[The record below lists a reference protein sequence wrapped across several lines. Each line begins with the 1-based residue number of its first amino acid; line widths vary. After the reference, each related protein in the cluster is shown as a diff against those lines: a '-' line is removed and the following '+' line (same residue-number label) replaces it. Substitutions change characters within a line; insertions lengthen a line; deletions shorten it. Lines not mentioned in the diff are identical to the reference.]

1 MATSKIK
8 AIKNTLRK
16 AIDYIVNPDKT
27 DGGQLV
33 YSHGCS
39 IETADLEMAIT
50 AKQGT
55 GRGDRIAYHLM
66 QSFSP
71 DDNITPERALEL
83 GIEFAQR
90 VTGGKCEFVIATHID
105 KDHIHNHI
113 IFNSVDY
120 VNHRKYHSDT
130 KDKYRIRD
138 INDEICKANN
148 LSVLPKY
155 DGRRKFKYKNIHRE
169 EKASWIKKLQ
179 KAIDQAIK
187 TSDTYED
194 FLFALEMEGYER
206 NTTRKKFL
214 SFRATGQDGFTRTK
228 TIGEN
233 YTEEAI
239 RARIQNKELEAGADV
254 TMDENDASTDTN
266 KQSNQHE
273 SAETTNAQPKQKS
286 QTAQQ
291 KAFYSK
297 RINLLVDISKNIKA
311 QQSKGYEQA
320 LVRSNINTLVKT
332 MNFLI
337 EHKITTSDDFQI
349 YADGKQAEYSLYRK
363 DVRKIE
369 SELLDL
375 SEKIKFAQNYK
386 KNAAVYYESK
396 RVKNQ
401 AEYIREHEDQIVMFQ
416 AAEIYFKR
424 KQIDPRTINLKELFE
439 RYKELTQEKA
449 EITKRSNSLKNEI
462 SELERVA
469 QNIEKA
475 LGLQFVEA
483 SGQEDSVKERNS
495 QDKEK

>member
-8 AIKNTLRK
+8 AIKSTLKK

-27 DGGQLV
+27 DGGHLV

-39 IETADLEMAIT
+39 VETADLEMAIT

-71 DDNITPERALEL
+71 DDDITSEKALEL
-83 GIEFAQR
+83 GKEFAQR

-120 VNHRKYHSDT
+120 VNHRKYHSDK

-155 DGRRKFKYKNIHRE
+155 DGIRKHKYKNIHKE
-169 EKASWIKKLQ
+169 EKTTWIKKLQ

-194 FLFALEMEGYER
+194 FLLALEMEGYEI
-206 NTTRKKFL
+206 RKGKHIA
-214 SFRATGQDGFTRTK
+214 FRAPGQDRFTRAK

-233 YTEEAI
+233 YTEETI
-239 RARIQNKELEAGADV
+239 RARIQNKEMEATSDV
-254 TMDENDASTDTN
+254 SIDENDAATVTN
-266 KQSNQHE
+266 KKSTQHE
-273 SAETTNAQPKQKS
+273 STETTNAQTKQKS
-286 QTAQQ
+286 KTDQQ

-363 DVRKIE
+363 DIRKIE

-375 SEKIKFAQNYK
+375 SEKIKFVQNYK
-386 KNAAVYYESK
+386 KNAAIYYGSK

-401 AEYIREHEDQIVMFQ
+401 AEYVREHEDQIVMFK
-416 AAEIYFKR
+416 AAEIYFER
-424 KQIDPRTINLKELFE
+424 KQLDPKTINLKELFE
-439 RYKELTQEKA
+439 RYKELTQEKS
-449 EITKRSNSLKNEI
+449 EITKRSNSIKNEI
-462 SELERVA
+462 SELDRVA

-475 LGLQFVEA
+475 LGLQFSEA
-483 SGQEDSVKERNS
+483 SEQADSAKKKSER
-495 QDKEK
+495 DKQK